1 MATDARR
8 FLKEIAD
15 ELPAKGE
22 ARRLLLEAIQK
33 LNEIFPLDPN
43 HLEVMQ
49 EPAELIR
56 KACDLL
62 DESRNKEKLQFFVV
76 LTEYM
81 AKGHNQAGSEP
92 IN

>member
-15 ELPAKGE
+15 ELPTGE
-22 ARRLLLEAIQK
+22 AKRLLLEAIQK
-33 LNEIFPLDPN
+33 LNEIFPLDLN

-56 KACDLL
+56 KACALL
-62 DESRNKEKLQFFVV
+62 EESNHKEKLKFFVL
-76 LTEYM
+76 LTDYM
-81 AKGHNQAGSEP
+81 AKGHNQAGG
-92 IN
+92 

>member
-33 LNEIFPLDPN
+33 LNEIFPLDPY
-43 HLEVMQ
+43 HPEVMQ

-56 KACDLL
+56 KAYDLVN
-62 DESRNKEKLQFFVV
+62 ESKNKEKLRFFVL
-76 LTEYM
+76 LTEYL
-81 AKGHNQAGSEP
+81 A
-92 IN
+92 